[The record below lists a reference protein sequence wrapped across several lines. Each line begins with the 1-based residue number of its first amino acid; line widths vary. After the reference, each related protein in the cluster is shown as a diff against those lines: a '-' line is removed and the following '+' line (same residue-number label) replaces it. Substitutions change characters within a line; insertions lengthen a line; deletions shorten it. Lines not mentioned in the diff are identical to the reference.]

1 MREIDETIAYIVR
14 EECNAA
20 LRWQARAAEARVA
33 LARLD
38 GRYADASTHQTRAN
52 RLLGLIEPHD
62 PVSLPPIPA
71 AARKPKV
78 GEVWVFKGSGDEH
91 FTRLVIKDRGDTVC
105 AVSGNGHFKVWSVRD
120 IIRPATPEEAEPFR
134 ELMNGLM
141 LALGEVP
148 AIDPSKD
155 ITGKNLR
162 DMMRDPRYWPDRDP
176 DFINKVVGS
185 FAELYPDNGND

>member
-1 MREIDETIAYIVR
+1 MTVYLLDEPFETKVGTGEETVTVTAYDDGT
-14 EECNAA
+14 NHFWFGKPGG
-20 LRWQARAAEARVA
+20 WQAGVA
-33 LARLD
+33 VR
-38 GRYADASTHQTRAN
+38 GSF
-52 RLLGLIEPHD
+52 D
-62 PVSLPPIPA
+62 PPPPIPA

-78 GEVWVFKGSGDEH
+78 GEVWVFNIGGVEPGA
-91 FTRLVIKDRGDTVC
+91 RLVIKDRGDTVC

-141 LALGEVP
+141 LALGEGP

-176 DFINKVVGS
+176 NFINKVVGS